1 MTRNSAQPRVFAPDM
16 TASVTSNP
24 GKDND
29 TVVFAAELGKGVD
42 DAAEGSGNPSIQP
55 WRILIAD
62 DDEEVHRATAFA
74 LRGVKIDGASL
85 ELLHAYSAAEAATM
99 LASQEGIAV
108 AMLDVVM
115 ETTDAGLTLV
125 DSIRNQLGLKTLRI
139 VLRTGQPGYAPELEV
154 IQRYDI
160 NDYRTKSELTQ
171 TRLITTLTSAVRA
184 YAQLDHIE
192 RTNQGLGKVSRASN
206 SMFRIRSATEFSNQL
221 LSHLGNLLGV
231 PPSGFVCVDL
241 PATLERATT
250 GLSVLNAVGDY
261 AGLVGIKLDKVADV
275 DLQRA
280 ISRCVASR
288 VTVFEGTRCFI
299 WMGGGTRDAV
309 VVFDLGREVSQSVSD
324 ISRRLIEILA
334 TNLTVGFENVDLF
347 ERLDFFA
354 FFDPL
359 THLPNRT
366 RFLSDVDQ
374 DLFARAG
381 SSRCLAL
388 ADIVRFSDINDALGH
403 RCGDTLLIGVS
414 KRLRAA
420 IGPEVICARISGDVF
435 ALFGPESAIDPAAVR
450 RAFES
455 PFFVHGHALSVQIR
469 LGIVRV
475 ADSRGSAVELV
486 RSANLALNQARQSG
500 GGAWSYFTR
509 ALSEDVQSRVSM
521 LHSLR
526 AAIDF
531 KRGLSLAYQPLVNAR
546 TGELVGAEALLRWRN
561 DFGESVPPLR
571 FIPLAERTGL
581 INELGLWVIET
592 ALDRLASW
600 RTQGLR
606 DMVMSINVSSVQ
618 FRAEDFA
625 IQVKRLIDLCDV
637 PAGSVTLEI
646 TESIALEDHAH
657 VMAQIEDLRRWGVR
671 FAIDDFG
678 TGFSSLSQIARL
690 PADQLK
696 IDRAFVENICN
707 STADHSIAA
716 TVVMLAQGRG
726 LGMVAEGVETEAQK
740 EALLALGCEKMQGYL
755 FGRPMS
761 VEQFDS
767 WLRERRS
774 AAAS

>member
-1 MTRNSAQPRVFAPDM
+1 MVRDILQSRAF
-16 TASVTSNP
+16 ASVAVSATATVP
-24 GKDND
+24 GEASND
-29 TVVFAAELGKGVD
+29 TIVFAAEAGNAGDMSVPAATGVTV
-42 DAAEGSGNPSIQP
+42 
-55 WRILIAD
+55 WRILLAD

-74 LRGVKIDGASL
+74 LRGVRIDGSPL
-85 ELLHAYSAAEAATM
+85 ELLHAYSAVEAETM
-99 LASQEGIAV
+99 LTSHMDIAV

-115 ETTDAGLTLV
+115 ETTDAGLVLV
-125 DSIRNQLGLKTLRI
+125 DTIRNQLGLKTLRI

-154 IQRYDI
+154 IERYDI

-184 YAQLDHIE
+184 YAQLEHIE
-192 RTNQGLGKVSRASN
+192 RTSHGLGEVSRASN
-206 SMFRIRSATEFSNQL
+206 SMFRIRSATEFASQL
-221 LSHLGNLLGV
+221 LTHLGSLLSVAPDGL
-231 PPSGFVCVDL
+231 VCVDL
-241 PATLERATT
+241 PAAPERVAT
-250 GLSVLNAVGDY
+250 GLSVLHAVGNF
-261 AGLVGIKLDKVADV
+261 AGLIGMSLDKLADP

-280 ISRCVASR
+280 INRCVAARTTLFEGSR
-288 VTVFEGTRCFI
+288 VFI

-309 VVFDLGREVSQSVSD
+309 VIFDAGREISD
-324 ISRRLIEILA
+324 ISRQLIEILA
-334 TNLTVGFENVDLF
+334 ANLTVGFENVDLF

-366 RFLSDVDQ
+366 RFLADVDQ
-374 DLFARAG
+374 DLFARSG

-388 ADIVRFSDINDALGH
+388 ADVVRFSDINDALGH

-414 KRLRAA
+414 RRLRAA
-420 IGPEVICARISGDVF
+420 VGPEVMCARISGDVF
-435 ALFGPESAIDPAAVR
+435 ALFGPENAIDPVAMR

-455 PFFVHGHALSVQIR
+455 PFFVHGHALSAQVR
-469 LGIVRV
+469 MGIVRV
-475 ADSRGSAVELV
+475 ADSRGSAVELM

-509 ALSEDVQSRVSM
+509 AMSEDVQSRVSM

-546 TGELVGAEALLRWRN
+546 TGALIGAEALLRWRN
-561 DFGESVPPLR
+561 DFGESVAPAR

-592 ALDRLASW
+592 ALDRLARW
-600 RTQGLR
+600 RAQGLR
-606 DMVMSINVSSVQ
+606 DMLMSINVSSVQ
-618 FRAEDFA
+618 FRADDFA
-625 IQVKRLIDLCDV
+625 AQVKRLIDLCDV
-637 PAGSVTLEI
+637 PPDSVTLEI

-657 VMAQIEDLRRWGVR
+657 VMMQIDELRSLGVR

-696 IDRAFVENICN
+696 IDRAFVEKICD
-707 STADHSIAA
+707 SAADHSIAA
-716 TVVMLAQGRG
+716 TVVLLAQGRN
-726 LGMVAEGVETEAQK
+726 LGMVAEGVETEDQK

-761 VEQFDS
+761 AEQFDS
-767 WLRERRS
+767 WLRDRS
-774 AAAS
+774 AS

>member
-1 MTRNSAQPRVFAPDM
+1 MVRDTAQHEAF
-16 TASVTSNP
+16 ASVAAANP
-24 GKDND
+24 GEVGND
-29 TVVFAAELGKGVD
+29 MIVFAAEHGKAVDGVEAP
-42 DAAEGSGNPSIQP
+42 AANTVPA
-55 WRILIAD
+55 WRILLAD
-62 DDEEVHRATAFA
+62 DDEEVHRATVFA
-74 LRGVKIDGASL
+74 LRGVKIDGAPL
-85 ELLHAYSAAEAATM
+85 ELLHAYSAAEAEAM
-99 LASQEGIAV
+99 LVSSESVAV

-125 DSIRNQLGLKTLRI
+125 DSIRNRLGLKTLRI

-184 YAQLDHIE
+184 YAQLDRIE
-192 RTNQGLGKVSRASN
+192 RTNHGLGEVSRASN
-206 SMFRIRSATEFSNQL
+206 SMFRIRSATEFSGQL
-221 LSHLGNLLGV
+221 LTHLGSLLGV
-231 PPSGFVCVDL
+231 PASGFVCVDL
-241 PATLERATT
+241 PAAPERTAT

-261 AGLVGIKLDKVADV
+261 AGLVGIMLDKVADA

-280 ISRCVASR
+280 VNRCVAARTTLFEGSR
-288 VTVFEGTRCFI
+288 VFI
-299 WMGGGTRDAV
+299 WMGGGTRAAM
-309 VVFDLGREVSQSVSD
+309 VVFDVGRDVAESVSD
-324 ISRRLIEILA
+324 VSRRLIEILA
-334 TNLTVGFENVDLF
+334 TNLMVGFENVDLF

-374 DLFARAG
+374 DLFAKA
-381 SSRCLAL
+381 SDSRCLAL
-388 ADIVRFSDINDALGH
+388 ADVVRFSDINDALGH

-420 IGPEVICARISGDVF
+420 VGAGVICARISGDVF
-435 ALFGPESAIDPAAVR
+435 ALFGPESAIDPVAMR

-455 PFFVHGHALSVQIR
+455 PFFVHGHALSVQVR
-469 LGIVRV
+469 LGIVRI
-475 ADSRGSAVELV
+475 ADSRGSAVELM
-486 RSANLALNQARQSG
+486 RSANLALNQARHSG

-592 ALDRLASW
+592 ALDRLARW
-600 RTQGLR
+600 RRQGLH

-625 IQVKRLIDLCDV
+625 VQVRRLIELCDV
-637 PAGSVTLEI
+637 PPASVTLEI

-657 VMAQIEDLRRWGVR
+657 VMAQIDELRRLGVR

-707 STADHSIAA
+707 STADHSIVA
-716 TVVMLAQGRG
+716 TVVMLAQGRN

-761 VEQFDS
+761 VEQFDT
-767 WLRERRS
+767 WRRERS
-774 AAAS
+774 AQ

>member
-1 MTRNSAQPRVFAPDM
+1 MGRNTAQARTYAPAMTVE
-16 TASVTSNP
+16 P
-24 GKDND
+24 GNAGND
-29 TVVFAAELGKGVD
+29 TIVFAAELGNAS
-42 DAAEGSGNPSIQP
+42 DAGSERLAGSGPSV
-55 WRILIAD
+55 WRILLAD
-62 DDEEVHRATAFA
+62 DDDEVHRATVFA
-74 LRGVKIDGASL
+74 LRGVKIDGSPL
-85 ELLHAYSAAEAATM
+85 ELLHAYSAAEAESM
-99 LASQEGIAV
+99 LASHDGIAV

-125 DSIRNQLGLKTLRI
+125 DNIRNRLGLKTLRI

-154 IQRYDI
+154 IERYDI

-184 YAQLDHIE
+184 YAQLDFIE
-192 RTNQGLGKVSRASN
+192 RTNHGLGKVSRASN
-206 SMFRIRSATEFSNQL
+206 SMFRIRSATEFSGQL
-221 LSHLGNLLGV
+221 LAQLGSLLSV

-241 PATLERATT
+241 PSSPERVAT

-261 AGLVGIKLDKVADV
+261 AGLVGIMLDKVADAE
-275 DLQRA
+275 LQRA
-280 ISRCVASR
+280 ISRCVAAR
-288 VTVFEGTRCFI
+288 TTLFEGTRVFI
-299 WMGGGTRDAV
+299 WMGGGSRDAV
-309 VVFDLGREVSQSVSD
+309 VVFDLGRDVGKDAFD
-324 ISRRLIEILA
+324 ISRRLVEIFA

-374 DLFARAG
+374 ELFARTG
-381 SSRCLAL
+381 NSRCLAL

-414 KRLRAA
+414 KRLRAVV
-420 IGPEVICARISGDVF
+420 GVEVICARISGDVF
-435 ALFGPESAIDPAAVR
+435 ALFGPENAIDPAAMR

-469 LGIVRV
+469 MGIVRV

-486 RSANLALNQARQSG
+486 RNANLALNQARHSG

-509 ALSEDVQSRVSM
+509 TMSEDVQSRVSM

-531 KRGLSLAYQPLVNAR
+531 KRGLSLVYQPVVNAR
-546 TGELVGAEALLRWRN
+546 TGELVGTEALLRWRN

-592 ALDRLASW
+592 ALDRLAAW
-600 RTQGLR
+600 RTQGMR
-606 DMVMSINVSSVQ
+606 DLVMSINVSSVQ

-625 IQVKRLIDLCDV
+625 TQVRRLIELCDV
-637 PAGSVTLEI
+637 PSTAVTLEI
-646 TESIALEDHAH
+646 TESIALEDHVL
-657 VMAQIEDLRRWGVR
+657 VMAQINELRQRGIR

-696 IDRAFVENICN
+696 IDRAFVENMC
-707 STADHSIAA
+707 SSAADHSIAA
-716 TVVMLAQGRG
+716 TVVMLAQGRN
-726 LGMVAEGVETEAQK
+726 LGMTAEGVETEEQK
-740 EALLALGCEKMQGYL
+740 DALLALGCEKMQGYL

-761 VEQFDS
+761 AEQFDT
-767 WLRERRS
+767 WVRERP
-774 AAAS
+774 AVQ